1 MFEED
6 YEEGLRGAYKVG
18 EREREREKSFKKK
31 KKLSGDLINNLKY
44 PSSMCHNLRKFRIVF
59 LIS

>member
-18 EREREREKSFKKK
+18 ERRLGLSLEKNQKIRVER
-31 KKLSGDLINNLKY
+31 G
-44 PSSMCHNLRKFRIVF
+44 KFGC
-59 LIS
+59 